1 MPSPA
6 SPPTRARRRALRSVL
21 GAPVVAAGAGAVA
34 PPAAAA
40 TIGFQATHTGDSGR
54 PAPFTL
60 NGAMCT
66 VA

>member
-1 MPSPA
+1 MSYHATIQP
-6 SPPTRARRRALRSVL
+6 
-21 GAPVVAAGAGAVA
+21 GAAT
-34 PPAAAA
+34 

-54 PAPFTL
+54 PASFTL